1 MEMKILSG
9 LILLLIPLCLM
20 AQVPMQPPQAEAITD
35 SVSQSREQEIL
46 IDYGFR
52 DLDTL
57 TSVAKK
63 LQIRDVNRWK
73 AAMGLEPANK
83 TLDGKSLRRLEISP
97 YRAFLAKQTVE
108 YGYNEL
114 NTISEIAGKIH
125 IPVKKLKALLGNE
138 NPLEKS
144 WDHTSIQALHISP
157 SDVKKAADSFEHD
170 VLLYGGSVTLVGMIV
185 VFVALLLTSII
196 ISQLVHLNA
205 KPKAAVIKLDG
216 AGKIKAAPKDLSR
229 NVIVAAITAL
239 HMHASE
245 IEEQRKMVLTFRRT
259 PTNQWRAS
267 AVLSMPNRELKRR

>member
-1 MEMKILSG
+1 MYMKILSG
-9 LILLLIPLCLM
+9 IFLLLIPLYLM
-20 AQVPMQPPQAEAITD
+20 AQVPLQTMQAKAITD
-35 SVSQSREQEIL
+35 SLSQSREQEIL
-46 IDYGFR
+46 TDYGFR

-57 TSVAKK
+57 TSVARK
-63 LQIRDVNRWK
+63 LQIRDMSRWK
-73 AAMGLEPANK
+73 AALGLEPANK
-83 TLDGKSLRRLEISP
+83 TLDGKSLRSLEISP

-108 YGYNEL
+108 YGYSEL
-114 NTISEIAGKIH
+114 NTISEIAGRLN

-138 NPLEKS
+138 NPLDKS
-144 WDHTSIQALHISP
+144 WDHTSLQALHFAP
-157 SDVKKAADSFEHD
+157 SDVKKAADSFKND
-170 VLLYGGSVTLVGMIV
+170 ILLYSFSVTLVGMIV

-216 AGKIKAAPKDLSR
+216 AGTLKAAPKDLSR

-239 HMHASE
+239 HIHATE

-267 AVLSMPNRELKRR
+267 AILSMPNRELKRR